1 MMMTTKTTTLSTGN
15 ELVQLAKFIELRQYQ
30 KQTLLNKNSLSNFQ
44 KLTKEKNNE
53 NNKTVNNNQ
62 ALFSLIQQLNT
73 QLNEGHTTLTMINP
87 PPEQLILF
95 KQWQQTGWLT
105 WLTDTSH
112 YQNSKSARANQTV
125 NTPLVIQQISK
136 NNIQKFVIWLHRQ
149 WYAEHRLAYQL
160 CQIANQVIN
169 PNKAEPINPHPT
181 KKRQSRGAQ
190 NTKNAQPNER
200 QQLAI
205 DNANRFAL
213 SIITGG
219 PGTGKTFTVANLVTQ
234 LQQQHHTQK
243 QHNPFLP
250 PLAIALT
257 APTGKAAQRMQA
269 SLEKSLDGKKIEFD
283 DAKTLHRLLG
293 INQNGLPRY
302 NVDNPLPYD
311 LVIVDE
317 ASMLGLELASMLV
330 DAIKP
335 TARLILL
342 GDANQ
347 LAAVDAGS
355 VLSDIC
361 QVPQLQAY
369 RTELTESKRFDDT
382 SIIGQFA
389 KVVNLTPT
397 DFDNQLTKEAFARQ
411 KLQQVY
417 QLLTPIALNGDS
429 LDNLSDDNKTTN
441 EKIAFYPIRPDTAF
455 SQIYD
460 ILAKGYE
467 RFFDLV
473 KDWQTKPTDLQDE
486 AVRKQLFDTF
496 DRYRVLTAGHQGQ
509 LGSEML
515 NKKIGAYFV
524 KYTKLPPS
532 STTFY
537 HGLPIMVTR
546 NDYQLGLFNGD
557 IGICIAI
564 DQVIWVCF
572 ADKVIASTRL
582 SVESCEPAYAMTIH
596 KSQGS
601 EFDKVAV
608 CLDKMHGRLLSQEL
622 IYTAVTRSKGK
633 LMLISQ
639 SNILN
644 VAVLQKGN
652 RQTGLAL
659 QF

>member
-1 MMMTTKTTTLSTGN
+1 MNPTSMTETPSSLPQLS
-15 ELVQLAKFIELRQYQ
+15 EFIILRKQQ
-30 KQTLLNKNSLSNFQ
+30 KNILQNKNSLSNFNLKNQ
-44 KLTKEKNNE
+44 KNTKGKNE
-53 NNKTVNNNQ
+53 NPKHNQ
-62 ALFSLIQQLNT
+62 ALFNLINRLDEQLK
-73 QLNEGHTTLTMINP
+73 EGHTTLTFN
-87 PPEQLILF
+87 ELNQAQFDLL
-95 KQWQQTGWLT
+95 KKWETQDWLT
-105 WLTDTSH
+105 WLPPKNIASDTVST
-112 YQNSKSARANQTV
+112 SIDSQTV
-125 NTPLVIQQISK
+125 NTPLILQQVIENDTVSK
-136 NNIQKFVIWLHRQ
+136 TVIWLHRQ
-149 WYAEHRLAYQL
+149 WYAEHRLASQL
-160 CQIANQVIN
+160 YQIANRLVADEFDFDN
-169 PNKAEPINPHPT
+169 TNLS
-181 KKRQSRGAQ
+181 KKRKGRAEQADKQ
-190 NTKNAQPNER
+190 PNAQ

-219 PGTGKTFTVANLVTQ
+219 PGTGKTFTVAKLVTN
-234 LQQQHHTQK
+234 LQQQHHAKK

-250 PLAIALT
+250 PLSIALT
-257 APTGKAAQRMQA
+257 APTGKAAQRMEE
-269 SLEKSLDGKKIEFD
+269 SLTKSLDGKKHGID

-302 NVDNPLPYD
+302 HADNSLPYD

-355 VLSDIC
+355 VLADIC

-382 SIIGQFA
+382 SFIGQFA
-389 KVVNLTPT
+389 RAINLTPADVDPNNDKT
-397 DFDNQLTKEAFARQ
+397 YFNRH
-411 KLQQVY
+411 KLQKVY
-417 QLLTPIALNGDS
+417 QLLQPMNWD
-429 LDNLSDDNKTTN
+429 KTTAETEVDN
-441 EKIAFYPIRPDTAF
+441 GKIAFYPIRPDTNF
-455 SQIYD
+455 WQIYA

-467 RFFDLV
+467 NFFELMQI
-473 KDWQTKPTDLQDE
+473 WHTNPPNLQDE
-486 AVRKQLFDTF
+486 AVRKQLFSTF
-496 DRYRVLTAGHQGQ
+496 DSYRILTAGHQGQ

-515 NKKIGAYFV
+515 NKRMGEQFV
-524 KYTKLPPS
+524 KYTHLPRTS
-532 STTFY
+532 QAFY

-564 DQVIWVCF
+564 GKVMWVCF
-572 ADKVIASTRL
+572 ADKVIASSRL
-582 SVESCEPAYAMTIH
+582 SLESCESAFAMTIH

-608 CLDKMHGRLLSQEL
+608 CLDRVHGRLLSQEL
-622 IYTAVTRSKGK
+622 VYTAVTRSKGE

-644 VAVLQKGN
+644 LAVLQKGN